1 MADKEAQAQEEG
13 LDENGLVIHH
23 YESTV
28 LVVVPVR
35 DFAETTLR
43 YARSALFNVHVDTR
57 SVSADDSGLIQ
68 GSLQDE
74 FQVDQ
79 ALDETVSLDAFSGVI
94 FCGGPGAL
102 EMAENA
108 DVQRLAKEAA
118 EAGKLLAAW
127 GDSVAV
133 LAKSGVARGKRL
145 TGNPALESMLKDAG
159 AKYRKSQVQV
169 DGALVTAVDDSAGLR
184 FAKSLVQVIGI

>member
-68 GSLQDE
+68 GSLQDDSCMR
-74 FQVDQ
+74 QG
-79 ALDETVSLDAFSGVI
+79 SMPVI
-94 FCGGPGAL
+94 
-102 EMAENA
+102 
-108 DVQRLAKEAA
+108 
-118 EAGKLLAAW
+118 LLAP
-127 GDSVAV
+127 
-133 LAKSGVARGKRL
+133 
-145 TGNPALESMLKDAG
+145 N
-159 AKYRKSQVQV
+159 
-169 DGALVTAVDDSAGLR
+169 
-184 FAKSLVQVIGI
+184 